1 MFNFHKEPWH
11 TPQGALIR
19 EVVFG
24 MNDGLISI
32 VCFIAGASSSIID
45 NHVILL
51 AGLAAMF
58 AGTLSMAFGGYLST
72 KSQVEFFKKEVARE
86 KREIDE
92 YPESERQELFEIFGS
107 KGFTDEEVNMIVN
120 RVTKDKT
127 LWLDV
132 MMKEELGLVQE
143 SFDNP
148 WKIALVMGISF
159 FSGGL
164 IPLIPYIFIKIGNP
178 VWVSIVLSLLA
189 LFCLGIGKARIANR
203 SLLVGGI
210 EILLI
215 GSFCAIVG
223 YLLGSLF
230 SGMPGF

>member
-1 MFNFHKEPWH
+1 
-11 TPQGALIR
+11 L
-19 EVVFG
+19 
-24 MNDGLISI
+24 
-32 VCFIAGASSSIID
+32 SS
-45 NHVILL
+45 
-51 AGLAAMF
+51 
-58 AGTLSMAFGGYLST
+58 

-120 RVTKDKT
+120 RVTKDKK

-148 WKIALVMGISF
+148 WKITGVMGISF
-159 FSGGL
+159 FLGGI
-164 IPLIPYIFIKIGNP
+164 IPIIPYFLIKTGNP
-178 VWVSIVLSLLA
+178 VWFSITLSLLA
-189 LFCLGIGKARIANR
+189 LFGLGAGKARLANR
-203 SLLVGGI
+203 KMWLGGV

-215 GSFCAIVG
+215 GSVCALIG

-230 SGMPGF
+230 SGIPGF